1 MEKDNNTD
9 PELRYWIPKYIQ
21 GRGQLRFSELGR
33 MSTDVEQ
40 VARDQ
45 DIIGWRNFME
55 GRECTQIATL

>member
-55 GRECTQIATL
+55 GRVCTQIATL